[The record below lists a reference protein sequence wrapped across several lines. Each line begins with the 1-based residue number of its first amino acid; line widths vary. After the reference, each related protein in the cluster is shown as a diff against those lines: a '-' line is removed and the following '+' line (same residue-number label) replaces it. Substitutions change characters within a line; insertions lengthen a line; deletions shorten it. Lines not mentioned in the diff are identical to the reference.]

1 MEEKM
6 QNVTIYD
13 NGACFMIQV
22 NGLSVKP
29 CQSLGDAWRHIVW
42 MYEVASQ
49 RFTVGK
55 KEVFVVDWIDAMK
68 KAGYID

>member
-6 QNVTIYD
+6 QNVSIYY
-13 NGACFMIQV
+13 NGACYIIQV

-55 KEVFVVDWIDAMK
+55 KEVFVDDWIDAMK
-68 KAGYID
+68 KSGLY